1 MYSHAAGE
9 SGWLY
14 KLGEN
19 AVWKLYRHFSASRPD
34 SGVSL
39 TLEKGQRVYFR
50 IAYTAIGSY
59 SFAVSRPAPEV
70 SVSDEGVNVSYDP
83 EFTGLHLIAL
93 YDADGRM
100 VDVQYVPV
108 QSLDTRISVVLR
120 GTKTGFVR
128 VFQLDA
134 EKNTPLTAAKQ
145 IELV

>member
-1 MYSHAAGE
+1 ME
-9 SGWLY
+9 L
-14 KLGEN
+14 K
-19 AVWKLYRHFSASRPD
+19 
-34 SGVSL
+34 
-39 TLEKGQRVYFR
+39 KGQT
-50 IAYTAIGSY
+50 AYVRLQYMTRDYRY
-59 SFAVSRPAPEV
+59 SVSVFRPAPEV

>member
-1 MYSHAAGE
+1 M
-9 SGWLY
+9 
-14 KLGEN
+14 
-19 AVWKLYRHFSASRPD
+19 
-34 SGVSL
+34 
-39 TLEKGQRVYFR
+39 
-50 IAYTAIGSY
+50 
-59 SFAVSRPAPEV
+59 
-70 SVSDEGVNVSYDP
+70 NVSYDP

-100 VDVQYVPV
+100 VDVEYVPV
-108 QSLDTRISVVLR
+108 QSPDTRISVVLR

>member
-1 MYSHAAGE
+1 MY
-9 SGWLY
+9 
-14 KLGEN
+14 K
-19 AVWKLYRHFSASRPD
+19 RQ
-34 SGVSL
+34 SL